1 MRSVELC
8 LDPVKILNDLASYT
22 GPLSI
27 GPRAT
32 QRPDSDLISGL
43 SPVHV
48 VLEIIKT
55 ERTRWKPWKQ

>member
-43 SPVHV
+43 FPVHV
-48 VLEIIKT
+48 VLQIFEND
-55 ERTRWKPWKQ
+55 RVG